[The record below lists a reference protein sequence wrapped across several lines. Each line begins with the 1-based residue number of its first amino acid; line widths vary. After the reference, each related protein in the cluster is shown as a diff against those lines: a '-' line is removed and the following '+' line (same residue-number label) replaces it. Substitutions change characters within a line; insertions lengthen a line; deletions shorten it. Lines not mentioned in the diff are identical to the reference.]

1 MTTKTATKA
10 TVTPINPANSR
21 EVEMMMGKAMCAW
34 ANATTGGY
42 HQIERYRHMAM
53 AEYEATARCIDMF
66 VREPLWK
73 VCSTIIERAKAEFG
87 IELAN

>member
-1 MTTKTATKA
+1 MTTETATKA
-10 TVTPINPANSR
+10 TVTPTNPANAR

-34 ANATTGGY
+34 ANATTGDY
-42 HQIERYRHMAM
+42 QIEQYRRMAM

-73 VCSTIIERAKAEFG
+73 VCSIIIERAKAEFG
-87 IELAN
+87 IE